1 MMMAR
6 AREVILVSKCGNH
19 VTARA
24 REVRVTMMMKKT
36 VTHFV
41 SLALHRFT
49 VLCSGKG
56 DDDGK
61 GKDGSGEGNDNG
73 KKEKEDGS
81 GKGDDNDD
89 GNDNN
94 GIMGREVRETGLY

>member
-1 MMMAR
+1 
-6 AREVILVSKCGNH
+6 

-41 SLALHRFT
+41 SLALHKFM
-49 VLCSGKG
+49 VSCSGKG
-56 DDDGK
+56 DDNGK
-61 GKDGSGEGNDNG
+61 GK
-73 KKEKEDGS
+73 DGS
-81 GKGDDNDD
+81 GKGDDNGKKGKEDQSGKGYVNDD

-94 GIMGREVRETGLY
+94 GMGREVRETGLY

>member
-1 MMMAR
+1 
-6 AREVILVSKCGNH
+6 
-19 VTARA
+19 
-24 REVRVTMMMKKT
+24 MMMKKT

-41 SLALHRFT
+41 SLALHRFFT

-61 GKDGSGEGNDNG
+61 GKDGSREGNDNG

-81 GKGDDNDD
+81 GKGDDDNYD
-89 GNDNN
+89 GNDTD
-94 GIMGREVRETGLY
+94 GMGREVRGKGDGALLENY